1 MKYLEMLIGTI
12 LVVTGFFYAT
22 VGGDVKA
29 LDETN
34 SVHYTNIEASD
45 NVSVKKVDGLNI
57 DYDADLEYPGDSYE
71 VVFDIVN
78 SSGVDMLIA
87 NCTWAEDTKFVDY
100 DLRYVED
107 GKKLEKGDLIK
118 KGETRKVVY
127 KVTYKDDVISNEDV
141 KINTGFAINFEQ
153 AF

>member
-57 DYDADLEYPGDSYE
+57 DYDANLEYPGDSYE

-87 NCTWAEDTKFVDY
+87 NCTWAENTKFVDS
-100 DLRYVED
+100 DLRSVDD
-107 GKKLEKGDLIK
+107 GKKL
-118 KGETRKVVY
+118 
-127 KVTYKDDVISNEDV
+127 
-141 KINTGFAINFEQ
+141 
-153 AF
+153 